1 MFILIIGLIVIVCLL
16 LILVVL
22 AQNSKGGGLSSQFGG
37 GGAGSQL
44 IGVKKTGD
52 LLERVTWGLAIS
64 LVVLTL
70 SSYFV
75 MPTQTGPARESV
87 NVQSAQE
94 KTVMPN
100 NLQQQNTTQPQG
112 DALPEDGAAQPLQQ
126 DGAEDPFGTEE
137 PVQE

>member
-1 MFILIIGLIVIVCLL
+1 MFILIIGLIVVVCLL

-52 LLERVTWGLAIS
+52 LLERVTWGLAIA

-75 MPTQTGPARESV
+75 MPTQTGQTRESI

-100 NLQQQNTTQPQG
+100 NMQQQNTEQPQG
-112 DALPEDGAAQPLQQ
+112 DALPEDGAGQPLQQ

-137 PVQE
+137 LPQE